1 MLISEF
7 VRRTGLARETVRY
20 YVRFGLLQPQAT
32 QKGGRHP
39 YLMFTEEDV
48 HSADVIRVG
57 QALGLSLREIGEL
70 RKARRSGD
78 LPRNKRIALM
88 QDQLARLEAKAAE
101 LEKLKSYVRAKIG
114 WQQGG
119 EKGDEPTLSHFTGRT
134 KNEMP
139 QKNRR
144 RLTSPATG
152 SSMSRRP
159 RDQ

>member
-1 MLISEF
+1 
-7 VRRTGLARETVRY
+7 
-20 YVRFGLLQPQAT
+20 
-32 QKGGRHP
+32 
-39 YLMFTEEDV
+39 V

-78 LPRNKRIALM
+78 LPRKKRIALM

-101 LEKLKSYVRAKIG
+101 LEKLKSYVRAKID

-144 RLTSPATG
+144 RLTSPATA